1 MQGVRHFSLWS
12 NNNNAELLFL
22 ATSIRSIAIAPQVCC
37 ECRGQATPRGVTLI
51 PHHSIMAVVACYM
64 LSVLSNISAFTGI
77 SYIAALGRQDMKLP
91 PL

>member
-22 ATSIRSIAIAPQVCC
+22 ATSVCC